1 MSNYYIFVIIHGMC
15 RVLTTPSIIICHFEK
30 KQQHSFFLQ
39 YVPSV
44 VSEAPHGGV
53 EFSMYN
59 DLNVYKNYVH
69 FEGGCWQSLL
79 PLFQ

>member
-1 MSNYYIFVIIHGMC
+1 MKRNSD
-15 RVLTTPSIIICHFEK
+15 L
-30 KQQHSFFLQ
+30 SFFLQ

-53 EFSMYN
+53 GFSMYN
-59 DLNVYKNYVH
+59 DLNVYHKKNYVH
-69 FEGGCWQSLL
+69 FEGGCWQPLP